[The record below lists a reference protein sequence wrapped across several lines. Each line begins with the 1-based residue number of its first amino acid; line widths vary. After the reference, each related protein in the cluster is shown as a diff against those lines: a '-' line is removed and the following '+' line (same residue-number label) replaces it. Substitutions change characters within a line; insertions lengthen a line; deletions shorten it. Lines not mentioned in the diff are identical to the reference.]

1 MAEQAEWV
9 VQAWLAEVSAL
20 RNEINLRSQQ
30 QAILLQVHLALALGI
45 LGFAFFQ
52 LDQNFKVLLTVPF
65 VSYLFWGYWRDHS
78 YNISLLQYYI
88 NHKLKPPMEQLIEVN
103 PTVRK
108 IMETYPIFNW
118 SDFAGRNSQWY
129 GRFQFKAVV
138 LGVFTLPAV
147 VALAASFSKIWP
159 YSGTKAN
166 AALWETLWVAGAIVL
181 AYYILIHLVDL
192 KRTRDTWISW
202 VKSIIGKLGMTSE
215 ERPS

>member
-20 RNEINLRSQQ
+20 RNEINSRSQQ

-138 LGVFTLPAV
+138 LGVFTFGV
-147 VALAASFSKIWP
+147 GWQ
-159 YSGTKAN
+159 
-166 AALWETLWVAGAIVL
+166 
-181 AYYILIHLVDL
+181 
-192 KRTRDTWISW
+192 
-202 VKSIIGKLGMTSE
+202 
-215 ERPS
+215 